1 MTRRADLVSFETYDA
16 EIANLF
22 KLLKS
27 RGIETPTGSSIVKD
41 AYAAFHLLYYH
52 VFADERPSD
61 PEGLYFARV
70 QAGLGD
76 IAAKIN
82 KAADKIPEA
91 VCKLHLEE
99 MVKGSVRMNTF
110 SSGSN
115 DPANKTSEFYL
126 GCIAVNAGFEV
137 EMEDPVE
144 TGGGNNPD
152 LLLKVDGKPWAIAVK
167 TIHGTSNRT
176 IYDNIKSGSCQIK
189 RTGQPGI
196 VFVNMKN
203 RIDKPGIVA
212 SDVTYSTPDAAIGAL
227 TTALADIA
235 NEVRK
240 DNVDTDWLTAFVDS
254 TARPLVAFMGQTVLT
269 AEVGGRPLWIPIR
282 AIHVLR
288 VPPAPPKPEELTG
301 LDAEA
306 VELLKR
312 INCQLQWN
320 PPPFAA

>member
-1 MTRRADLVSFETYDA
+1 MKGHADLVGFETYDA
-16 EIANLF
+16 EVRRLF
-22 KLLKS
+22 TLLKS
-27 RGIETPTGSSIVKD
+27 HGIDASTGSSIVND

-61 PEGLYFARV
+61 LEGLDYARV

-82 KAADKIPEA
+82 KAANKIAPA
-91 VCKLHLEE
+91 TCKLHLEE
-99 MVKGSVRMNTF
+99 MVKGSVRMNAF
-110 SSGSN
+110 SSGAN

-126 GCIAVNAGFEV
+126 GCLAVNAGFKV
-137 EMEDPVE
+137 EMEDPLE
-144 TGGGNNPD
+144 TGGGKNPD
-152 LLLKVDGKPWAIAVK
+152 LLLEVDGKLWAIAVK

-176 IYDNIKSGSCQIK
+176 IYCNIKSGSRQIK
-189 RTGQPGI
+189 RTGRPGI

-203 RIDKPGIVA
+203 RIDNPGIVA
-212 SDVTYSTPDAAIGAL
+212 SDVMYPTPAAAVHAL
-227 TTALADIA
+227 TTALANIA
-235 NEVRK
+235 NGVRE
-240 DNVDTDWLTAFVDS
+240 DNVGDDWLTAFVDS

-269 AEVGGRPLWIPIR
+269 ADVGGRPLWIPIR

-288 VPPAPPKPEELTG
+288 VPPAPAKPEELTG

-306 VELLKR
+306 VEILKR

-320 PPPFAA
+320 PPPSAT